1 MNEKKVNVSLFEEPW
16 LKEQVNGHIF
26 FGTIARH
33 INFSILCLYGLVT
46 LYIIKIILN
55 LYPHIHYPEII
66 GLTVDYAIFI
76 PLTYY
81 IGKKFTRYKQAVLGW
96 ITLKIGLT
104 FVGGS
109 ILIFGTTN
117 SITKHQSDALPNF
130 LLGILW
136 LPILESTPKFVKYQK
151 TISILRVILTIPV
164 IYIGY
169 KSGYWH
175 WE

>member
-1 MNEKKVNVSLFEEPW
+1 MNEKKVNVSLFEEAW

-26 FGTIARH
+26 FGTISRH
-33 INFSILCLYGLVT
+33 INFFTLLLYGLAT

-66 GLTVDYAIFI
+66 GLTIDYAIFI
-76 PLTYY
+76 PLAYY
-81 IGKKFTRYKQAVLGW
+81 LGKKLNRYKQAVLGW
-96 ITLKIGLT
+96 IILKIGLT
-104 FVGGS
+104 LAGGL
-109 ILIFGTTN
+109 ILTIGTTV

-136 LPILESTPKFVKYQK
+136 LPILEFIPKFVKHQK
-151 TISILRVILTIPV
+151 TISILRIILTIPV
-164 IYIGY
+164 VYMGC